1 MTSFRPGFDDLA
13 TGARNVD
20 FWAFMAHHE
29 VKQRYRRS
37 YLGPFWVTIT
47 TGIMVGA
54 IGTIYG
60 GIIGSDAARYMP
72 HLAVSFVL
80 WSFISQSI
88 LDGCQMFLE
97 AGGAMRQMKMPR
109 STFLYKTLYRNV
121 LLLLHNAVVIL
132 AVFLLFGVFP
142 GWPLVMVPLGLA
154 LLFANVAWMV
164 LVSGILCARFRDVP
178 PIIMSALQLLF
189 FATPVLWMPEAL
201 PPHLSLVMLNPF
213 FHLIAVV
220 RDPLLGHWPDMMSV
234 GVCAVMALLGW
245 AAALRLLSR
254 TRKRIVFWV

>member
-1 MTSFRPGFDDLA
+1 MIDVRAGFDDLV
-13 TGARNVD
+13 TGARNAD
-20 FWAFMAHHE
+20 FWAYMAHHE
-29 VKQRYRRS
+29 VRQRYRRS
-37 YLGPFWVTIT
+37 YIGPFWVTIT

-60 GIIGSDAARYMP
+60 SMIGSDAALYVP

-80 WSFISQSI
+80 WSFINQSI

-97 AGGAMRQMKMPR
+97 AGGAMRQMKTPR

-132 AVFLLFGVFP
+132 AVFVLFGVAP
-142 GWPLVMVPLGLA
+142 GWPLLLLPLGLV
-154 LLFANVAWMV
+154 LLLANVAWMV
-164 LVSGILCARFRDVP
+164 LSAGILCARFRDIP
-178 PIIMSALQLLF
+178 PIIMNGLQLLF

-201 PPHLSLVMLNPF
+201 PPHLSLIMLNPF

-220 RDPLLGHWPDMMSV
+220 RDPLLDHWPAMISV
-234 GVCAVMALLGW
+234 GVCTLMALLGW
-245 AAALRLLSR
+245 AMALRLLSG
-254 TRKRIVFWV
+254 TCKRIVFWV